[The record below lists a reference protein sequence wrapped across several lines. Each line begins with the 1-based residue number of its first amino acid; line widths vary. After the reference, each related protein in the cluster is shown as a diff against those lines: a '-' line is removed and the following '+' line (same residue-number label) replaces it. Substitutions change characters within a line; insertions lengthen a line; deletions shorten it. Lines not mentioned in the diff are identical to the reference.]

1 MAAHGEAA
9 GRRSL
14 RPDVRYVVPVAAGKE
29 PEIVHHTGAAGSTK
43 HQRAR
48 LDLGKGGLRADD
60 STEASLSERWA
71 G

>member
-1 MAAHGEAA
+1 
-9 GRRSL
+9 
-14 RPDVRYVVPVAAGKE
+14 VRYVVPVAAGKE

-60 STEASLSERWA
+60 STEASLSERW